1 MDAFDEM
8 IKREHQRLNV
18 FSDKYR
24 NAQLHHITSVRN
36 AIRIMDEGIKANLSI
51 GSVYGIWC
59 FNDLQVNDIITP
71 GFPMVS
77 HRYIIA
83 RGLMLPVYV
92 DFIISKNGIIG
103 ELEPDFDIGYLAVNA
118 PRYQIKKQEC
128 IEPQY
133 LIFNGL
139 YEGNPKH
146 TPGESC
152 LAETDDIP
160 REYLKDFLQ
169 SISEQTI
176 ETFRDVHKYV

>member
-1 MDAFDEM
+1 MDVFDEM
-8 IKREHQRLNV
+8 IKREHQRLS
-18 FSDKYR
+18 FFEKKFRD
-24 NAQLHHITSVRN
+24 ADLHHVTSVRN
-36 AIRIMDEGIKANLSI
+36 AISILDNGINASLSF
-51 GSVYGIWC
+51 GTYGIWC
-59 FNDLQVNDIITP
+59 YNEVPLMDIITA
-71 GFPMVS
+71 GFPIVS

-83 RGLMLPVYV
+83 RGLCLPVYV

-139 YEGNPKH
+139 YEGDPKH
-146 TPGESC
+146 IPGESC

-160 REYLKDFLQ
+160 REHLKDFLQ